1 MKTYIK
7 TPLACAALA
16 ASMISVAQ
24 AQVGT
29 FSDDFTG
36 ATLDAMWNENGVGG
50 AFDAA
55 NDVYGMTP
63 VNATGTAKLQQFGI
77 GGTLSDY
84 THTVELNLVDFF
96 DPNTLSDYKLKSFG
110 SDGFAE
116 VVFNSF
122 GDIRMYHEN
131 STDAVGGTNLFST
144 NISASVADGQSISLQ
159 QVYFVGTDTMK
170 ITYSVDGGLDQL
182 LYSGTGTSGS
192 FGNIITNFVES
203 ETNQFSDAAT
213 GNPDIEV
220 NSWSL
225 TASAIP
231 EPGTYALLAG
241 CFALASVMIRRRR

>member
-1 MKTYIK
+1 MIK
-7 TPLACAALA
+7 TPLACAVLA

-36 ATLDAMWNENGVGG
+36 ATLDAMWTEVGVGG

-96 DPNTLSDYKLKSFG
+96 DPNTETDYKLKTFG

-116 VVFNSF
+116 IVFNSF
-122 GDIRMYHEN
+122 GNIRMFHDN
-131 STDAVGGTNLFST
+131 GTDAVGGTNLFNT
-144 NISASVADGQSISLQ
+144 NISASVAEGQSISLQ
-159 QVYFVGTDTMK
+159 QVYFVGSDTMA
-170 ITYSVDGGLDQL
+170 ITYSVDGGADQL

-203 ETNQFSDAAT
+203 EVGQFGAAAA
-213 GNPDIEV
+213 GNPDIEI

-225 TASAIP
+225 AAVAVP

-241 CFALASVMIRRRR
+241 CFALASVMVRRRR